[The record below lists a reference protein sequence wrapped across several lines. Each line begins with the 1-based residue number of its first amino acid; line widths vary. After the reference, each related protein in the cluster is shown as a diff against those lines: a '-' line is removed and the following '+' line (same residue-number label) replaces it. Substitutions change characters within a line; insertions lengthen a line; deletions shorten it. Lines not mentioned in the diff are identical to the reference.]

1 MKRIFL
7 DTNVLLGSALAR
19 GENGIAAS
27 AILSACEYEE
37 IEGCLSILS
46 VANMAY
52 ILKKGST
59 IQKMKQILEE
69 YTRYL
74 TILPMDSE
82 QLQHAYNVVAPDFED
97 VLQYEC
103 AKAGGCTT
111 IVTSNTKHYK
121 FCKDID
127 VVSTEQFANQFVE
140 NDDDVENK

>member
-1 MKRIFL
+1 
-7 DTNVLLGSALAR
+7 
-19 GENGIAAS
+19 
-27 AILSACEYEE
+27 
-37 IEGCLSILS
+37 
-46 VANMAY
+46 MAY